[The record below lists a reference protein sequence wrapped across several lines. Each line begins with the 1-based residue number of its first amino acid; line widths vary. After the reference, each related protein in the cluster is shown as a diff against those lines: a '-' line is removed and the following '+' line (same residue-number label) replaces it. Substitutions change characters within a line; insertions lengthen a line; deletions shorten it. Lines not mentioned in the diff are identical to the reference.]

1 MASYMEKTLAARR
14 VLKKEQ
20 TKEEVAKE
28 LRVQVSTVDS
38 WCAALKKVA
47 IREHIRMEEAGEKRG
62 PVKAKEKKKSKPK
75 VKLPEPEKN
84 PVQHE
89 TPTKPTVAE
98 PAIKA
103 PVKEEEPWD
112 LI

>member
-98 PAIKA
+98 AAVKE